1 MSKKMVKARDL
12 KEGDEVLAVPGV
24 MEADAEP
31 LGSTHVRL
39 YVAGRVFDKPADEE
53 VEVGE

>member
-1 MSKKMVKARDL
+1 
-12 KEGDEVLAVPGV
+12 

-39 YVAGRVFDKPADEE
+39 HVADRIFDKPADAM
-53 VEVGE
+53 VTVGD